1 MKYAIIIIILFIHF
15 EIMAKQI
22 SDFNWEKRIVIISFE
37 KKEDQIFLF
46 TQKFVSENKCSI
58 NDRNLEFIYF
68 YLHLFLHLL

>member
-1 MKYAIIIIILFIHF
+1 MKYAIIILILFINF

-46 TQKFVSENKCSI
+46 TQFE
-58 NDRNLEFIYF
+58 IYI
-68 YLHLFLHLL
+68 L